1 MDVQQINKIMLTY
14 EEAKVTILGHAC
26 IQELEK
32 VDFRNS
38 VGRALAEDL
47 VASEDLPPF
56 DNSAVDGYAV
66 KFNELAKATKE
77 NPVVLKCQEYVF
89 AGRLDTISLQE
100 GVCVQVA
107 TGAPL
112 PLGTDAVVMLEQVV
126 RNGDQVCFSHPTQIG
141 NNLRHRG
148 RDMSSGDSL
157 LPKGT
162 TIAPTHVALL
172 AAQGLVEVPL
182 YSRLKINILSTGTE
196 LVAPNIKPGPGQI
209 REANSFLLE
218 ALLQTEAC
226 EVTRLHRVV
235 DDLESTIKVLNE
247 ALQTDALLISGG
259 VSVGDSDFVKPA
271 LKELGVKE
279 IFWRVKIK
287 PGKPLFFG
295 QLGDTK
301 VFGLPGNPASTFVL
315 FEELVRP
322 YLRKCLGHYQLEV
335 PTRSAKITED
345 FDETSE
351 RLQLL
356 RAHWYHQNGDDWVR
370 PVTQQGSFSIASIAQ
385 ANSLIHVPE
394 GSQPLRSG
402 QSVRVRP
409 LAHRFALFG

>member
-1 MDVQQINKIMLTY
+1 MLTY
-14 EEAKVTILGHAC
+14 EEAKVTILAHAKA
-26 IQELEK
+26 QEPEK

-47 VASEDLPPF
+47 IALEDQPPF

-66 KFNELAKATKE
+66 KLNAIANATSE
-77 NPVVLKCQEYVF
+77 NPVVLRCQEYMF
-89 AGRLDTISLQE
+89 AGRLDTVSLQE
-100 GVCVQVA
+100 GECVQVA
-107 TGAPL
+107 TGAEM
-112 PLGTDAVVMLEQVV
+112 PLGADAVVMREQVV
-126 RNGDQVCFSHPTQIG
+126 RKDDQVYFSHPTQNG
-141 NNLRHRG
+141 NNLRRRG
-148 RDMSSGDSL
+148 RDMSIGDPL
-157 LPKGT
+157 FPVGT
-162 TIAPTHVALL
+162 TIAPTHLVLL

-182 YSRLKINILSTGTE
+182 YKRLKINILSTGTE
-196 LVAPNIKPGPGQI
+196 LVDPTIKPGPGQI

-226 EVTRLHRVV
+226 EVRRLHRVV
-235 DDLESTIKVLNE
+235 DDLEGTIKVLDE
-247 ALQTDALLISGG
+247 ALKADVLLISGG

-271 LKELGVKE
+271 LKELGVEE

-295 QLGDTK
+295 KLGETK

-322 YLRKCLGHYQLEV
+322 YLRKCLGHQQIEV
-335 PTRSAKITED
+335 PMRSAKITVD

-356 RAHWYHQNGDDWVR
+356 RGHWHHQDGTDWVR
-370 PVTQQGSFSIASIAQ
+370 PVPQQGSFSIASIAQ
-385 ANSLIHVPE
+385 ANSLIHMSE
-394 GSQPLRSG
+394 NSQPLRSG
-402 QSVRVRP
+402 QSVSVRP

>member
-1 MDVQQINKIMLTY
+1 MLTY
-14 EEAKVTILGHAC
+14 EEAKVTILAHAKA
-26 IQELEK
+26 QEPEK

-47 VASEDLPPF
+47 IALEDQPPF

-66 KFNELAKATKE
+66 KLKAIANATSE
-77 NPVVLKCQEYVF
+77 NPVVLRCQEYMF
-89 AGRLDTISLQE
+89 AGRLDTVSLQE
-100 GVCVQVA
+100 GECVQVA
-107 TGAPL
+107 TGAPM
-112 PLGTDAVVMLEQVV
+112 PLGADAVVMREQVV
-126 RNGDQVCFSHPTQIG
+126 RKDDQVYFSHPTQNG
-141 NNLRHRG
+141 NNLRRRG
-148 RDMSSGDSL
+148 RDMSIGDPL
-157 LPKGT
+157 FPVGT
-162 TIAPTHVALL
+162 TIAPTHLVLL

-182 YSRLKINILSTGTE
+182 YKRLKINILSTGTE
-196 LVAPNIKPGPGQI
+196 LVDPTIKPGPGQI

-235 DDLESTIKVLNE
+235 DDLEGTIKVLDE
-247 ALQTDALLISGG
+247 ALKADVLLISGG

-271 LKELGVKE
+271 LKELGVEE

-295 QLGDTK
+295 KLGETK

-322 YLRKCLGHYQLEV
+322 YLRKCLGHQQIEV
-335 PTRSAKITED
+335 PMRSAKITED

-356 RAHWYHQNGDDWVR
+356 RAHWYHQDGTDWVR
-370 PVTQQGSFSIASIAQ
+370 PVPQQGSFSIASIAQ
-385 ANSLIHVPE
+385 ANSLIH
-394 GSQPLRSG
+394 
-402 QSVRVRP
+402 
-409 LAHRFALFG
+409 

>member
-1 MDVQQINKIMLTY
+1 MLTY
-14 EEAKVTILGHAC
+14 EEAKVTILAHAKA
-26 IQELEK
+26 QEPEK

-47 VASEDLPPF
+47 IAPEDQPPF

-66 KFNELAKATKE
+66 ELNAIAKATSE
-77 NPVVLKCQEYVF
+77 NPVVLRCQEYMF
-89 AGRLDTISLQE
+89 AGRLDTISLQDGE
-100 GVCVQVA
+100 CVQVA
-107 TGAPL
+107 TGAPM
-112 PLGTDAVVMLEQVV
+112 PLGADAVVMREQVV
-126 RNGDQVCFSHPTQIG
+126 RKDDQVYFSHPTQNG
-141 NNLRHRG
+141 NNLRRRG
-148 RDMSSGDSL
+148 RDMSIGDPL
-157 LPKGT
+157 FPVGT
-162 TIAPTHVALL
+162 TIAPTHLVLL

-182 YSRLKINILSTGTE
+182 YKRLKINILSTGTE
-196 LVAPNIKPGPGQI
+196 LVDPTIKPGPGQI

-235 DDLESTIKVLNE
+235 DNLEGTIKVLDE
-247 ALQTDALLISGG
+247 ALKADILLISGG

-271 LKELGVKE
+271 LKELGVEE

-295 QLGDTK
+295 KLGETK

-322 YLRKCLGHYQLEV
+322 YLRKCLGHQQIEV
-335 PTRSAKITED
+335 PMRSAKITED
-345 FDETSE
+345 FNETSE

-356 RAHWYHQNGDDWVR
+356 RAHWYHQDGTDWVR
-370 PVTQQGSFSIASIAQ
+370 PVQQGSFSIASIAQ
-385 ANSLIHVPE
+385 ANSLIHMTE
-394 GSQPLRSG
+394 NSKPLRSG
-402 QSVRVRP
+402 YVGVRP

>member
-1 MDVQQINKIMLTY
+1 MDVQQINQIMLTY
-14 EEAKVTILGHAC
+14 EEAKVIILGHAC

-56 DNSAVDGYAV
+56 DNSVVDGYAV

-162 TIAPTHVALL
+162 TIAPTHLALL

-247 ALQTDALLISGG
+247 ALQADALLISGG

-356 RAHWYHQNGDDWVR
+356 RAHWYHQNGNDWVR
-370 PVTQQGSFSIASIAQ
+370 PVTQQGSFSIASIAH

-394 GSQPLRSG
+394 GSQPLRFG

>member
-1 MDVQQINKIMLTY
+1 MLTY
-14 EEAKVTILGHAC
+14 EEAKVTILAHARA
-26 IQELEK
+26 QELEK
-32 VDFRNS
+32 VDFRNA

-47 VASEDLPPF
+47 VALEDQPPF

-66 KFNELAKATKE
+66 KLKEIAKATEE
-77 NPVVLKCQEYVF
+77 NPVVLRCQEYIF

-100 GVCVQVA
+100 GECVQVA

-112 PLGTDAVVMLEQVV
+112 PQGTEAVVMREQVV
-126 RNGDQVCFSHPTQIG
+126 RKEDQVYFSHPTKRG
-141 NNLRHRG
+141 NNLRRRG
-148 RDMSSGDSL
+148 RDMSIGDPL
-157 LPKGT
+157 FRVGT
-162 TIAPTHVALL
+162 TIAPTHLALL

-182 YSRLKINILSTGTE
+182 HRSLKINILSTGTE
-196 LVAPNIKPGPGQI
+196 LVDPTIKPGPGQI

-235 DDLESTIKVLNE
+235 DDLEGTIKVLDE
-247 ALQTDALLISGG
+247 ALKADALLISGG

-271 LKELGVKE
+271 LKELGVEE

-295 QLGDTK
+295 QLEDTK

-322 YLRKCLGHYQLEV
+322 YLRKCLGHQQLEV
-335 PTRSAKITED
+335 PMRSAKITED

-356 RAHWYHQNGDDWVR
+356 RAHWYHQDGIDWVR

-385 ANSLIHVPE
+385 ANSLIHMPE
-394 GSQPLRSG
+394 DSQPLRSG
-402 QSVRVRP
+402 QSASVRP

>member
-1 MDVQQINKIMLTY
+1 MLTY
-14 EEAKVTILGHAC
+14 EEAKVTILAHAKA
-26 IQELEK
+26 QEPEK

-47 VASEDLPPF
+47 IALEDQPPF

-66 KFNELAKATKE
+66 KLKAIANATSE
-77 NPVVLKCQEYVF
+77 NPVVLRCQEYMF
-89 AGRLDTISLQE
+89 AGRLDTVSLQE
-100 GVCVQVA
+100 GECVQVA
-107 TGAPL
+107 TGAPM
-112 PLGTDAVVMLEQVV
+112 PLGADAVVMREQVV
-126 RNGDQVCFSHPTQIG
+126 RKDDQVYFSHPTQNG
-141 NNLRHRG
+141 NNLRRRG
-148 RDMSSGDSL
+148 RDMSIGDPL
-157 LPKGT
+157 FRVGT
-162 TIAPTHVALL
+162 TIAPTHLVLL

-182 YSRLKINILSTGTE
+182 YKRLRINILSTGTE
-196 LVAPNIKPGPGQI
+196 LVDPTIKPGPGQI

-235 DDLESTIKVLNE
+235 DDLEGTIKVLDE
-247 ALQTDALLISGG
+247 ALKADVLLISGG

-271 LKELGVKE
+271 LKELGVEE

-295 QLGDTK
+295 KLGETK

-322 YLRKCLGHYQLEV
+322 YLRKCLGHQQIEV
-335 PTRSAKITED
+335 PMRSAKITED

-356 RAHWYHQNGDDWVR
+356 RAHWHHQDGTDWVR
-370 PVTQQGSFSIASIAQ
+370 PVPQQGSFSIASIAQ
-385 ANSLIHVPE
+385 ANSLIH
-394 GSQPLRSG
+394 
-402 QSVRVRP
+402 
-409 LAHRFALFG
+409 

>member
-1 MDVQQINKIMLTY
+1 MLTY
-14 EEAKVTILGHAC
+14 EEAKVIILGHAC
-26 IQELEK
+26 TQELEK

-89 AGRLDTISLQE
+89 AGRLDKISLQE

-157 LPKGT
+157 LPIGT
-162 TIAPTHVALL
+162 TIAPTHLALL

-247 ALQTDALLISGG
+247 ALQADALLISGG

-271 LKELGVKE
+271 LKALGVKE

-295 QLGDTK
+295 QLGHTK

-345 FDETSE
+345 FDATSE

-370 PVTQQGSFSIASIAQ
+370 PVTQQGSFSIASIAH

>member
-1 MDVQQINKIMLTY
+1 MLTY
-14 EEAKVTILGHAC
+14 EEAKVTILAHAKA
-26 IQELEK
+26 QEPEK

-47 VASEDLPPF
+47 IALEDQPPF

-66 KFNELAKATKE
+66 KLNAIANATSE
-77 NPVVLKCQEYVF
+77 NPVVLRCQEYMF
-89 AGRLDTISLQE
+89 AGRLDTVSLQE
-100 GVCVQVA
+100 GECVQVA
-107 TGAPL
+107 TGAPM
-112 PLGTDAVVMLEQVV
+112 PLGADAVVMREQVV
-126 RNGDQVCFSHPTQIG
+126 RKDDQVYFSHPTQNG
-141 NNLRHRG
+141 NNLRRRG
-148 RDMSSGDSL
+148 RDMSIGDPL
-157 LPKGT
+157 FPVGT
-162 TIAPTHVALL
+162 TIAPTHLVLL

-182 YSRLKINILSTGTE
+182 YKRLKINILSTGTE
-196 LVAPNIKPGPGQI
+196 LVDPTIKPGPGQI

-235 DDLESTIKVLNE
+235 DDLEGTIKVLDE
-247 ALQTDALLISGG
+247 ALKADVLLISGG

-271 LKELGVKE
+271 LKELGVEE

-295 QLGDTK
+295 KLGETK

-322 YLRKCLGHYQLEV
+322 YLRKCLGHQQIEV
-335 PTRSAKITED
+335 PMRSAKITEN

-356 RAHWYHQNGDDWVR
+356 RAHWHHQDGTDWVR
-370 PVTQQGSFSIASIAQ
+370 PVPQQGSFSIASIAQ
-385 ANSLIHVPE
+385 ANSLIHMSE
-394 GSQPLRSG
+394 NSQPLRSG

>member
-1 MDVQQINKIMLTY
+1 MLTY
-14 EEAKVTILGHAC
+14 EEAKVTILAHVRA
-26 IQELEK
+26 QELEK
-32 VDFRNS
+32 GDFRNA
-38 VGRALAEDL
+38 VGRALADDL
-47 VASEDLPPF
+47 VALEDQPPF

-66 KFNELAKATKE
+66 RLNAIAKATSE
-77 NPVVLKCQEYVF
+77 NPVVLRCKEYIF

-100 GVCVQVA
+100 GECVQVA

-112 PLGTDAVVMLEQVV
+112 PLGADAVVMKEQVV
-126 RNGDQVCFSHPTQIG
+126 RKDDQVYFSHPTQNG
-141 NNLRHRG
+141 NNLRRKG
-148 RDMSSGDSL
+148 RDMCIGDPL
-157 LPKGT
+157 FPVGT
-162 TIAPTHVALL
+162 TIAPTHLVLL

-182 YSRLKINILSTGTE
+182 YKMLKINILSTGTE
-196 LVAPNIKPGPGQI
+196 LVDPIIKPGPGQI

-235 DDLESTIKVLNE
+235 DDLEGTIKVLDE
-247 ALQTDALLISGG
+247 ALKADVLLISGG

-271 LKELGVKE
+271 LKELGVEE

-295 QLGDTK
+295 KLGETK

-322 YLRKCLGHYQLEV
+322 YLRKCLGHQQIEV
-335 PTRSAKITED
+335 PMRSAKITED
-345 FDETSE
+345 FDATSE

-356 RAHWYHQNGDDWVR
+356 RAHWYHQDGTDWVH
-370 PVTQQGSFSIASIAQ
+370 PVPQQGSFSIASIAQ
-385 ANSLIHVPE
+385 ANSLIHMTE
-394 GSQPLRSG
+394 NSKPLRSG
-402 QSVRVRP
+402 QSVSVRP

>member
-1 MDVQQINKIMLTY
+1 MLTY
-14 EEAKVTILGHAC
+14 EEAKVIILGHAC

-89 AGRLDTISLQE
+89 AGRLDAISLQE

-162 TIAPTHVALL
+162 TIAPTHLALL

-247 ALQTDALLISGG
+247 ALQADALLISGG

-356 RAHWYHQNGDDWVR
+356 RAHWYHQNGNDWVR
-370 PVTQQGSFSIASIAQ
+370 PVTQQGSFSIASIAH

-394 GSQPLRSG
+394 GSQPLRFG

>member
-1 MDVQQINKIMLTY
+1 MLTY
-14 EEAKVTILGHAC
+14 EEAKVTILAHAKA
-26 IQELEK
+26 QEPEK

-47 VASEDLPPF
+47 IALEYQPPF

-66 KFNELAKATKE
+66 KLKAIANATSE
-77 NPVVLKCQEYVF
+77 NPVVLRCQEYMF
-89 AGRLDTISLQE
+89 AGRLDTVSLQVGE
-100 GVCVQVA
+100 CVQVA
-107 TGAPL
+107 TGAPM
-112 PLGTDAVVMLEQVV
+112 PLGADAVVMREQVV
-126 RNGDQVCFSHPTQIG
+126 RKDDQVYFSHPTQNG
-141 NNLRHRG
+141 NNLRRRG
-148 RDMSSGDSL
+148 RDMSIGDPL
-157 LPKGT
+157 FPVGT
-162 TIAPTHVALL
+162 TIAPTHLVLL

-182 YSRLKINILSTGTE
+182 YKRLKINILSTGTE
-196 LVAPNIKPGPGQI
+196 LVDPTIKPGPGQI

-235 DDLESTIKVLNE
+235 DDLEGTIKVLDE
-247 ALQTDALLISGG
+247 ALKADVLLISGG

-271 LKELGVKE
+271 LKELGVEE

-295 QLGDTK
+295 KLGETK

-322 YLRKCLGHYQLEV
+322 YLRKCLGHQQIEV
-335 PTRSAKITED
+335 PMRSAKITEN

-356 RAHWYHQNGDDWVR
+356 RAHWHHQDGTDWVR
-370 PVTQQGSFSIASIAQ
+370 PVPQQGSFSIASIAQ
-385 ANSLIHVPE
+385 ANSLIHMSE
-394 GSQPLRSG
+394 NSQPLRSG

>member
-1 MDVQQINKIMLTY
+1 MLTY
-14 EEAKVTILGHAC
+14 EEAKVTILAHAQA
-26 IQELEK
+26 QEPEK

-47 VASEDLPPF
+47 IAQEDQPPF

-66 KFNELAKATKE
+66 KLNAIAKATSE
-77 NPVVLKCQEYVF
+77 NPVVLRCQEYMF
-89 AGRLDTISLQE
+89 AGRLDTISLQDGE
-100 GVCVQVA
+100 CVQVA
-107 TGAPL
+107 TGAPI
-112 PLGTDAVVMLEQVV
+112 PLGADAVVMREQVV
-126 RNGDQVCFSHPTQIG
+126 RKDNQVYFSHPTQNG
-141 NNLRHRG
+141 NNLRRRG
-148 RDMSSGDSL
+148 RDMSIGDPL
-157 LPKGT
+157 FPVGT
-162 TIAPTHVALL
+162 TIAPTHLVLL

-182 YSRLKINILSTGTE
+182 YKRLKINILSTGTE
-196 LVAPNIKPGPGQI
+196 LVDPIIKPGPGQI

-235 DDLESTIKVLNE
+235 DDLAGTIKVLDE
-247 ALQTDALLISGG
+247 ALKADVLLISGG

-271 LKELGVKE
+271 LKELGVEE

-287 PGKPLFFG
+287 PGKPLVFG
-295 QLGDTK
+295 KLGETK

-322 YLRKCLGHYQLEV
+322 YLRKCLGHQQIEV
-335 PTRSAKITED
+335 PMRSAKITED

-356 RAHWYHQNGDDWVR
+356 RAHWYHQDGTDWVR
-370 PVTQQGSFSIASIAQ
+370 PVPQQGSFSIASIAQ
-385 ANSLIHVPE
+385 ANSLIHMTE
-394 GSQPLRSG
+394 NSKPLRSG
-402 QSVRVRP
+402 QSVGVRT

>member
-1 MDVQQINKIMLTY
+1 MLSY
-14 EEAKVTILGHAC
+14 EEAKVTILAHAEA
-26 IQELEK
+26 QESEK

-38 VGRALAEDL
+38 VGRALAETL
-47 VASEDLPPF
+47 VALEDQPPF

-66 KFNELAKATKE
+66 KLNEIAKATSE
-77 NPVVLKCQEYVF
+77 NSVVLRCQEYIF

-100 GVCVQVA
+100 GECVQVA
-107 TGAPL
+107 TGAPM
-112 PLGTDAVVMLEQVV
+112 PLGADAVVMREQVV
-126 RNGDQVCFSHPTQIG
+126 RKDDQVYFSHPTQNG
-141 NNLRHRG
+141 NNLRRRG
-148 RDMSSGDSL
+148 RDMSIGDPL
-157 LPKGT
+157 FPVGT
-162 TIAPTHVALL
+162 TIAPTHLVVL

-182 YSRLKINILSTGTE
+182 YRRLKINILSTGTE
-196 LVAPNIKPGPGQI
+196 LVDPTIKPGPGQI

-235 DDLESTIKVLNE
+235 DDLEGTIKVLDE
-247 ALQTDALLISGG
+247 ALKADVLLISGG

-271 LKELGVKE
+271 LKELGVEE

-287 PGKPLFFG
+287 PGKPLIFG
-295 QLGDTK
+295 KLGDTK

-322 YLRKCLGHYQLEV
+322 YLRKCLGHQQLEV
-335 PTRSAKITED
+335 PMRSAKIIED

-356 RAHWYHQNGDDWVR
+356 RAHWYHQDGTDWVR
-370 PVTQQGSFSIASIAQ
+370 PVPQQGSYSIASIAQ
-385 ANSLIHVPE
+385 ANSLIHMPE
-394 GSQPLRSG
+394 NSQPLRSW

>member
-1 MDVQQINKIMLTY
+1 MLTY
-14 EEAKVTILGHAC
+14 EEAKVTIFAHAKA
-26 IQELEK
+26 QEPEK

-47 VASEDLPPF
+47 IALEDQPPF

-66 KFNELAKATKE
+66 KLNAIANATSE
-77 NPVVLKCQEYVF
+77 NPVVLRCQEYMF
-89 AGRLDTISLQE
+89 AGRLDTVSLQE
-100 GVCVQVA
+100 GECVQVA
-107 TGAPL
+107 TGAPM
-112 PLGTDAVVMLEQVV
+112 PLGADAVVMREQVV
-126 RNGDQVCFSHPTQIG
+126 RKDDQVYFSHPTQNG
-141 NNLRHRG
+141 NNLRRRG
-148 RDMSSGDSL
+148 RDMSIGDPL
-157 LPKGT
+157 FPVGT
-162 TIAPTHVALL
+162 TIAPTHLVLL

-182 YSRLKINILSTGTE
+182 YKRLKINILSTGTE
-196 LVAPNIKPGPGQI
+196 LVDPTIKPGPGQI

-235 DDLESTIKVLNE
+235 DDLEGTIKVLDE
-247 ALQTDALLISGG
+247 ALKADVLLISGG

-271 LKELGVKE
+271 LKELGVEE

-295 QLGDTK
+295 KLGETK

-322 YLRKCLGHYQLEV
+322 YLRKCLGHQQIEV
-335 PTRSAKITED
+335 PMRSAKITEN

-356 RAHWYHQNGDDWVR
+356 RAHWHHQDSTDWVR
-370 PVTQQGSFSIASIAQ
+370 PVPQQGSFSIASIAQ
-385 ANSLIHVPE
+385 ANSLIHMSE
-394 GSQPLRSG
+394 NSQPLRSG

>member
-1 MDVQQINKIMLTY
+1 MLTY
-14 EEAKVTILGHAC
+14 EEAKVTILAHAKA
-26 IQELEK
+26 QELEK

-47 VASEDLPPF
+47 IALEDQPPF

-66 KFNELAKATKE
+66 KLKAIANATSE
-77 NPVVLKCQEYVF
+77 NPVVLRCQEYMF
-89 AGRLDTISLQE
+89 AGRLDTVSLQVGE
-100 GVCVQVA
+100 CVQVA
-107 TGAPL
+107 TGAPM
-112 PLGTDAVVMLEQVV
+112 PLGADAVVMREQVV
-126 RNGDQVCFSHPTQIG
+126 RKDDQVYFSHPTQNG
-141 NNLRHRG
+141 NNLRRRG
-148 RDMSSGDSL
+148 RDMSIGDPL
-157 LPKGT
+157 FPVGT
-162 TIAPTHVALL
+162 TIAPTHLVLL

-182 YSRLKINILSTGTE
+182 YKRLRINILSTGTE
-196 LVAPNIKPGPGQI
+196 LVDPTIKPGPGQI

-235 DDLESTIKVLNE
+235 DDLEGTIKVLDE
-247 ALQTDALLISGG
+247 ALKADVLLISGG

-271 LKELGVKE
+271 LKELGVEE

-295 QLGDTK
+295 KLGETK

-322 YLRKCLGHYQLEV
+322 YLRKCLGHQQIEV
-335 PTRSAKITED
+335 PMRSAKITED

-356 RAHWYHQNGDDWVR
+356 RAHWHHQDGTDWVR
-370 PVTQQGSFSIASIAQ
+370 PVPQQGSFSIASIAQ
-385 ANSLIHVPE
+385 ANSLIHMSE
-394 GSQPLRSG
+394 NSQPLRSG

>member
-1 MDVQQINKIMLTY
+1 MLTY
-14 EEAKVTILGHAC
+14 EEAKVTILAHAKA
-26 IQELEK
+26 QEPEK

-47 VASEDLPPF
+47 IALEDQPPF

-66 KFNELAKATKE
+66 KLNAIAKATSE
-77 NPVVLKCQEYVF
+77 NPVVLRCQEYMF
-89 AGRLDTISLQE
+89 AGRLDTVSLQE
-100 GVCVQVA
+100 GECVQVA
-107 TGAPL
+107 TGAPM
-112 PLGTDAVVMLEQVV
+112 PLGADAVVMREQVV
-126 RNGDQVCFSHPTQIG
+126 RKDDQVYFSHPTQNG
-141 NNLRHRG
+141 NNLRRRG
-148 RDMSSGDSL
+148 RDMSIGDPL
-157 LPKGT
+157 FPVGT
-162 TIAPTHVALL
+162 TIAPTHLVLL

-182 YSRLKINILSTGTE
+182 YKRLKINILSTGTE
-196 LVAPNIKPGPGQI
+196 LVDPIIKPGPGQI

-218 ALLQTEAC
+218 ALLQTDAC

-235 DDLESTIKVLNE
+235 DDLKGTIKVLDE
-247 ALQTDALLISGG
+247 ALKADVLLISGG

-271 LKELGVKE
+271 LKELGVQE

-295 QLGDTK
+295 KLGETK

-322 YLRKCLGHYQLEV
+322 YLRKCLGHQQIEV
-335 PTRSAKITED
+335 PMRSAKITED

-356 RAHWYHQNGDDWVR
+356 RAHWYHQDGTDWVR
-370 PVTQQGSFSIASIAQ
+370 PVPQQGSFSIASIAQ
-385 ANSLIHVPE
+385 ANSLIHMPE
-394 GSQPLRSG
+394 NSQPLRSW

>member
-1 MDVQQINKIMLTY
+1 MLTY
-14 EEAKVTILGHAC
+14 EEAKVTILAHAQA
-26 IQELEK
+26 QESEK

-47 VASEDLPPF
+47 IAPEDQPPF

-66 KFNELAKATKE
+66 KLNAIALATSE
-77 NPVVLKCQEYVF
+77 NPVVLRCQEYIF

-100 GVCVQVA
+100 GKCVQVA
-107 TGAPL
+107 TGAPM
-112 PLGTDAVVMLEQVV
+112 PLGADAVVMKEQVV
-126 RNGDQVCFSHPTQIG
+126 RKDDQVYFSHPTQSG
-141 NNLRHRG
+141 NNLRRRG
-148 RDMSSGDSL
+148 RDMSIGDPL
-157 LPKGT
+157 FPVGT
-162 TIAPTHVALL
+162 TIAPTHLVLL

-182 YSRLKINILSTGTE
+182 YRRLKINILSTGTE
-196 LVAPNIKPGPGQI
+196 LVDPTIKPGPGQI

-218 ALLQTEAC
+218 ALLQAEAC

-235 DDLESTIKVLNE
+235 DDLKGTIKVLDV
-247 ALQTDALLISGG
+247 ALKADVLLISGG

-271 LKELGVKE
+271 LKELGVEE

-322 YLRKCLGHYQLEV
+322 YLRKCLGHQQLEV
-335 PTRSAKITED
+335 PMRSAKITEN

-356 RAHWYHQNGDDWVR
+356 RAHWYHKDGSDWVR
-370 PVTQQGSFSIASIAQ
+370 PVPQQGSFSIASIAQ
-385 ANSLIHVPE
+385 ANSLIHMQE
-394 GSQPLRSG
+394 DSKPLRSG
-402 QSVRVRP
+402 QSVSVRT

>member
-1 MDVQQINKIMLTY
+1 MLTY
-14 EEAKVTILGHAC
+14 EEAKVIILGHAC

-89 AGRLDTISLQE
+89 AGRLDKISLQE

-148 RDMSSGDSL
+148 RDMTSGDSL
-157 LPKGT
+157 LPIGT
-162 TIAPTHVALL
+162 TIAPTHLALL

-247 ALQTDALLISGG
+247 ALQADALLISGG

-356 RAHWYHQNGDDWVR
+356 RAHWYHQNGNDWVR
-370 PVTQQGSFSIASIAQ
+370 PVTQQGSFSIASIAH

-394 GSQPLRSG
+394 GSQPLRFG

>member
-1 MDVQQINKIMLTY
+1 MLTY
-14 EEAKVTILGHAC
+14 EEAKVTILAHAKA
-26 IQELEK
+26 QESEK

-47 VASEDLPPF
+47 IAPEDQPPF

-66 KFNELAKATKE
+66 KLNAIALATSE
-77 NPVVLKCQEYVF
+77 NPVVLRCQEYIF

-100 GVCVQVA
+100 GKCVQVA
-107 TGAPL
+107 TGAPM
-112 PLGTDAVVMLEQVV
+112 PLGADAVVMKEQVV
-126 RNGDQVCFSHPTQIG
+126 RKDDQVYFSHPTQSG
-141 NNLRHRG
+141 NNLRRRG
-148 RDMSSGDSL
+148 RDMSIGDPL
-157 LPKGT
+157 FPVGT
-162 TIAPTHVALL
+162 TIAPTHLVLL

-182 YSRLKINILSTGTE
+182 YRRLKINILSTGTE
-196 LVAPNIKPGPGQI
+196 LVDPTIKPGPGQI

-218 ALLQTEAC
+218 ALLQAEAC

-235 DDLESTIKVLNE
+235 DDLKGTIKVLDV
-247 ALQTDALLISGG
+247 ALKADVLLISGG

-271 LKELGVKE
+271 LKELGVEE

-287 PGKPLFFG
+287 PGKPFFFG

-322 YLRKCLGHYQLEV
+322 YLRKCLGHQQLEV
-335 PTRSAKITED
+335 PMRSAKITEN

-356 RAHWYHQNGDDWVR
+356 RAHWYHKDGFDWVR
-370 PVTQQGSFSIASIAQ
+370 PVPQQGSFSIASIAQ
-385 ANSLIHVPE
+385 ANSLIHMPE
-394 GSQPLRSG
+394 DSKPLRSG
-402 QSVRVRP
+402 QSVSVRT

>member
-1 MDVQQINKIMLTY
+1 MMLTY
-14 EEAKVTILGHAC
+14 EEAKVTILAHAKA
-26 IQELEK
+26 QESEK

-47 VASEDLPPF
+47 IAPEDQPPF

-66 KFNELAKATKE
+66 KLNAIALATSE
-77 NPVVLKCQEYVF
+77 NPVVLRCQEYIF
-89 AGRLDTISLQE
+89 AGRLGTISLQE
-100 GVCVQVA
+100 GKCVQVA
-107 TGAPL
+107 TGAPM
-112 PLGTDAVVMLEQVV
+112 PLGADAVVMKEQVV
-126 RNGDQVCFSHPTQIG
+126 RKDDQVYFSHPTQSG
-141 NNLRHRG
+141 NNLRRRG
-148 RDMSSGDSL
+148 RDMSIGDPL
-157 LPKGT
+157 FPVGT
-162 TIAPTHVALL
+162 TIAPTHLVLL

-182 YSRLKINILSTGTE
+182 YRRLKINILSTGTE
-196 LVAPNIKPGPGQI
+196 LVDPTIKPGPGQI

-218 ALLQTEAC
+218 ALLQAEAC

-235 DDLESTIKVLNE
+235 DDLKGTIKVLDV
-247 ALQTDALLISGG
+247 ALKADVLLISGG

-271 LKELGVKE
+271 LKELGVEE

-322 YLRKCLGHYQLEV
+322 YLRKCLGHQQLEV
-335 PTRSAKITED
+335 PMRSAKITEN

-356 RAHWYHQNGDDWVR
+356 RAHWYHKDGSDWVR
-370 PVTQQGSFSIASIAQ
+370 PVPQQGSFSIASIAQ
-385 ANSLIHVPE
+385 ANSLIHMPE
-394 GSQPLRSG
+394 DSKPLRSG
-402 QSVRVRP
+402 QSVSVRT

>member
-1 MDVQQINKIMLTY
+1 MMLTY
-14 EEAKVTILGHAC
+14 EEAKVTILAHAKA
-26 IQELEK
+26 QESEK

-47 VASEDLPPF
+47 IAPEDQPPF

-66 KFNELAKATKE
+66 KLNAIALATSE
-77 NPVVLKCQEYVF
+77 NPVVLRCQEYIF

-100 GVCVQVA
+100 GKCVQVA
-107 TGAPL
+107 TGAPM
-112 PLGTDAVVMLEQVV
+112 PLGADAVVMKEQVV
-126 RNGDQVCFSHPTQIG
+126 RKDDQVYFSQPTQSG
-141 NNLRHRG
+141 NNLRRRG
-148 RDMSSGDSL
+148 RDMSTGDPL
-157 LPKGT
+157 FPVGT
-162 TIAPTHVALL
+162 TIAPTHLVLL

-182 YSRLKINILSTGTE
+182 YRRLKINILSTGTE
-196 LVAPNIKPGPGQI
+196 LVDPTIKPGPGQI

-218 ALLQTEAC
+218 ALLQAEAC

-235 DDLESTIKVLNE
+235 DDLKGTIKVLDV
-247 ALQTDALLISGG
+247 ALKADVLLISGG

-271 LKELGVKE
+271 LKELGVEE

-301 VFGLPGNPASTFVL
+301 VFGLPGDPASTFVL

-322 YLRKCLGHYQLEV
+322 YLRKCLGHQQLEV
-335 PTRSAKITED
+335 PMRSAKITEN

-356 RAHWYHQNGDDWVR
+356 RAHWYHKDGSDWVR
-370 PVTQQGSFSIASIAQ
+370 PVPQQGSFSIASIAQ
-385 ANSLIHVPE
+385 ANSLIHMPE
-394 GSQPLRSG
+394 DSKPLRSG
-402 QSVRVRP
+402 QSVSVRT

>member
-1 MDVQQINKIMLTY
+1 MLTY
-14 EEAKVTILGHAC
+14 EEAKVTILAHARA
-26 IQELEK
+26 QELEK
-32 VDFRNS
+32 VNFRNA

-47 VASEDLPPF
+47 VALEDQPPF

-66 KFNELAKATKE
+66 KLNEIAKATE
-77 NPVVLKCQEYVF
+77 GNPIALRCQEYIF

-100 GVCVQVA
+100 GECIQVA

-112 PLGTDAVVMLEQVV
+112 PVGADAVVMREQVV
-126 RNGDQVCFSHPTQIG
+126 RNGEKVYFSHSTKSG
-141 NNLRHRG
+141 NNLRRRG
-148 RDMSSGDSL
+148 RDMSIGDPL
-157 LPKGT
+157 FPVGT
-162 TIAPTHVALL
+162 TIAPTHLALL

-182 YSRLKINILSTGTE
+182 HRRLKINILSTGTE
-196 LVAPNIKPGPGQI
+196 LVDPTIKPGPGQI

-235 DDLESTIKVLNE
+235 DDLEGTIKVLDE
-247 ALQTDALLISGG
+247 ALKADALLISGG
-259 VSVGDSDFVKPA
+259 VSVGDSDFVKAA
-271 LKELGVKE
+271 LKELGVEE

-287 PGKPLFFG
+287 PGKPLYFG
-295 QLGDTK
+295 HLGDTK

-322 YLRKCLGHYQLEV
+322 FLRKCLGHQQLEV
-335 PTRSAKITED
+335 PMRSAKISED

-356 RAHWYHQNGDDWVR
+356 RARWYHLDGTDWVR
-370 PVTQQGSFSIASIAQ
+370 PVPQQGSFSIASIAQ
-385 ANSLIHVPE
+385 ANSLIHMP
-394 GSQPLRSG
+394 GDSQPLRSG
-402 QSVRVRP
+402 QSVSVRP

>member
-1 MDVQQINKIMLTY
+1 MLTY
-14 EEAKVTILGHAC
+14 EEAKVTILAHAKA
-26 IQELEK
+26 QEPEK

-47 VASEDLPPF
+47 IALEDQPPF

-66 KFNELAKATKE
+66 KLNAIANATSE
-77 NPVVLKCQEYVF
+77 NPVVLRCQEYMF
-89 AGRLDTISLQE
+89 AGRLDTVSLQE
-100 GVCVQVA
+100 GECVQVA
-107 TGAPL
+107 TGAPM
-112 PLGTDAVVMLEQVV
+112 PLGADAVVMREQVV
-126 RNGDQVCFSHPTQIG
+126 RKDDQVYFSHPTQNG
-141 NNLRHRG
+141 NNLRRRG
-148 RDMSSGDSL
+148 RDMSIGDPL
-157 LPKGT
+157 FPVGT
-162 TIAPTHVALL
+162 TIAPTHLVLL

-182 YSRLKINILSTGTE
+182 YKSLKINILSTGTE
-196 LVAPNIKPGPGQI
+196 LVDPTIKPGPGQI

-235 DDLESTIKVLNE
+235 DDLEGTIKVLDE
-247 ALQTDALLISGG
+247 ALKADVLLISGG

-271 LKELGVKE
+271 LKELGVEE

-295 QLGDTK
+295 KLEETK

-322 YLRKCLGHYQLEV
+322 YLRKCLGHQQIEV
-335 PTRSAKITED
+335 PMRSAKITEN

-356 RAHWYHQNGDDWVR
+356 RAHWHHQDGTDWVR
-370 PVTQQGSFSIASIAQ
+370 PVPQQGSFSIASIAQ
-385 ANSLIHVPE
+385 ANSLIHMSE
-394 GSQPLRSG
+394 NSQPLRSG

>member
-1 MDVQQINKIMLTY
+1 MLTY
-14 EEAKVTILGHAC
+14 EEAKVTILAHAKA
-26 IQELEK
+26 QESEK

-47 VASEDLPPF
+47 IAPEDQPPF

-66 KFNELAKATKE
+66 KLNAIALATSE
-77 NPVVLKCQEYVF
+77 NPVVLRCQEYIF

-100 GVCVQVA
+100 GKCVQVA
-107 TGAPL
+107 TGAPM
-112 PLGTDAVVMLEQVV
+112 PLGADAVVMKEQVV
-126 RNGDQVCFSHPTQIG
+126 RKDDQVYFSHPTQSG
-141 NNLRHRG
+141 NNLRRRG
-148 RDMSSGDSL
+148 RDMSIGDPL
-157 LPKGT
+157 FPVGT
-162 TIAPTHVALL
+162 TIAPTHLVLL

-182 YSRLKINILSTGTE
+182 YRRLKINILSTGTE
-196 LVAPNIKPGPGQI
+196 LVDPTIKPGPGQI

-218 ALLQTEAC
+218 ALLQAEAC

-235 DDLESTIKVLNE
+235 DDLKGTIKVLDV
-247 ALQTDALLISGG
+247 ALKADVLLISGG

-271 LKELGVKE
+271 LKELGVEE

-287 PGKPLFFG
+287 PGKPFFFG

-322 YLRKCLGHYQLEV
+322 YLRKCLGHQQLEV
-335 PTRSAKITED
+335 PMRSAKITEN

-356 RAHWYHQNGDDWVR
+356 RAHWYHKDGSDWVR
-370 PVTQQGSFSIASIAQ
+370 PVPQQGSFSIASIAQ
-385 ANSLIHVPE
+385 ANSLIHMPE
-394 GSQPLRSG
+394 DSKPLRSG
-402 QSVRVRP
+402 QSVSVRT

>member
-1 MDVQQINKIMLTY
+1 MLTY
-14 EEAKVTILGHAC
+14 EEAKVTILAHARA
-26 IQELEK
+26 QELEK
-32 VDFRNS
+32 VDFRNA

-47 VASEDLPPF
+47 VALEDQPPF

-66 KFNELAKATKE
+66 KLNAIANATSE
-77 NPVVLKCQEYVF
+77 NPVVLRCQEYMF
-89 AGRLDTISLQE
+89 AGRLDTVSLQE
-100 GVCVQVA
+100 GECVQVA
-107 TGAPL
+107 TGAPM
-112 PLGTDAVVMLEQVV
+112 PLGADAVVMREQVV
-126 RNGDQVCFSHPTQIG
+126 RKDDQVYFSHPTQNG
-141 NNLRHRG
+141 NNLRRRG
-148 RDMSSGDSL
+148 RDMSIGDPL
-157 LPKGT
+157 FPVGT
-162 TIAPTHVALL
+162 TIAPTHLVLL

-182 YSRLKINILSTGTE
+182 YKRLKINILSTGTE
-196 LVAPNIKPGPGQI
+196 LVDPTIKPGPGQI

-226 EVTRLHRVV
+226 EVRRLHRVV
-235 DDLESTIKVLNE
+235 DDLEGTIKVLDE
-247 ALQTDALLISGG
+247 ALKADVLLISGG

-271 LKELGVKE
+271 LKELGVEE

-295 QLGDTK
+295 KLGETK

-322 YLRKCLGHYQLEV
+322 YLRKCLGHQQIEV
-335 PTRSAKITED
+335 PMRSAKITED

-356 RAHWYHQNGDDWVR
+356 RAHWHHQDGTDWVR
-370 PVTQQGSFSIASIAQ
+370 PVPQQGSFSIASIAQ
-385 ANSLIHVPE
+385 ANSLIHMPE
-394 GSQPLRSG
+394 NSQPLRSW
-402 QSVRVRP
+402 QSVRIRP

>member
-1 MDVQQINKIMLTY
+1 MLTY
-14 EEAKVTILGHAC
+14 EEAKVIILAHAKA
-26 IQELEK
+26 QEPEK

-38 VGRALAEDL
+38 VGRALADDLIALEDQ
-47 VASEDLPPF
+47 PPF

-66 KFNELAKATKE
+66 KLNAIANATSE
-77 NPVVLKCQEYVF
+77 NPVVLRCQEYMF
-89 AGRLDTISLQE
+89 AGRLDTVSLQVGE
-100 GVCVQVA
+100 CVQVA
-107 TGAPL
+107 TGAPM
-112 PLGTDAVVMLEQVV
+112 PLGADAVVMREQVV
-126 RNGDQVCFSHPTQIG
+126 RKDDQVYFSHPTQNG
-141 NNLRHRG
+141 NNLRRRG
-148 RDMSSGDSL
+148 RDMSIGDPL
-157 LPKGT
+157 FPVGT
-162 TIAPTHVALL
+162 TIAPTHLVLL

-182 YSRLKINILSTGTE
+182 YKRLKINILSTGTE
-196 LVAPNIKPGPGQI
+196 LVDPTIKPGPGQI

-235 DDLESTIKVLNE
+235 DDLEGTIKVLDE
-247 ALQTDALLISGG
+247 ALKADVLLISGG
-259 VSVGDSDFVKPA
+259 VSVGESDFVKPA
-271 LKELGVKE
+271 LKELGVEE

-322 YLRKCLGHYQLEV
+322 YLRKCLGHQQIEV
-335 PTRSAKITED
+335 PMRSAKITED

-356 RAHWYHQNGDDWVR
+356 RAHWHHQDGTDWVR
-370 PVTQQGSFSIASIAQ
+370 PVPQQGSFSIASIAQ
-385 ANSLIHVPE
+385 ANSLIHMSE
-394 GSQPLRSG
+394 NSQPLRSG

>member
-1 MDVQQINKIMLTY
+1 MLTY
-14 EEAKVTILGHAC
+14 EEAKVIILGHAC

-162 TIAPTHVALL
+162 TIAPTHLALL

-247 ALQTDALLISGG
+247 ALRADALLISGG

-279 IFWRVKIK
+279 IFWRVKIN

-370 PVTQQGSFSIASIAQ
+370 PVTQQGSFSIASIAH

-394 GSQPLRSG
+394 GSQPLRFG